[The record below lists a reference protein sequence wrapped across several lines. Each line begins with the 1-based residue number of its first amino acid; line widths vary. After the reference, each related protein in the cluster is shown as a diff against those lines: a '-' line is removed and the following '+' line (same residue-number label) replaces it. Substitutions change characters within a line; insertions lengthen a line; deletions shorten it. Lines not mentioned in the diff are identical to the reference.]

1 MITKLLPAAMVL
13 LGLGTPALADVVDA
27 GANGFSVKIAA
38 EVNAPPASVF
48 RALSEQIGRWWDPA
62 HTFSGQAA
70 NLTIDLR
77 AGGCFCEK
85 VPTGSVQHMVVSHLE
100 APRMLILQGGLGPLG
115 TLGVA
120 GAMTWTLEARNGR
133 TELQMVYNV
142 GGYMQGGFTQLAPVV
157 DGVLATQVRRLKVYV
172 ETGRPE

>member
-1 MITKLLPAAMVL
+1 MTRQLLLVVTVT
-13 LGLGTPALADVVDA
+13 LGLAAPAVAEVVDA
-27 GANGFSVKIAA
+27 GANGFSVKVAT
-38 EVNAPPASVF
+38 EVNAAPATVF

-70 NLTIDLR
+70 NLTIDPR

-85 VPTGSVQHMVVSHLE
+85 VPTGSVQHMIVSHLE
-100 APRMLILQGGLGPLG
+100 APRMLVLQGGLGPLG
-115 TLGVA
+115 TLAVA

-133 TELQMVYNV
+133 TQLQMVYNV
-142 GGYMQGGFTQLAPVV
+142 GGYMQGGFTQLAPAVN
-157 DGVLATQVRRLKVYV
+157 GVLETQVRRLKTYA